1 MQVYAVHLRREIVTA
16 LECVAELLHVEIPVH
31 ELRYRAFELHI
42 VFVLR
47 RHDFFLLGFVY
58 VFIYAEVPPFF
69 LGTYAPL
76 MNVSI
81 FMSVSQLEFTRGPRT
96 GVRRPVKSIP
106 GMFVLENR
114 YAAAKTAMAA
124 VPAEDGEGKGDGM
137 DEQTKE
143 RFDRLENG
151 VQDIAER
158 INEISC
164 MTLTAE
170 KLEDILRYTTV
181 PVIVTDTGPAPK
193 RPNDADL

>member
-1 MQVYAVHLRREIVTA
+1 M
-16 LECVAELLHVEIPVH
+16 
-31 ELRYRAFELHI
+31 
-42 VFVLR
+42 
-47 RHDFFLLGFVY
+47 Y

-69 LGTYAPL
+69 LGAYVFL

-81 FMSVSQLEFTRGPRT
+81 FMSVSQLELTRGPGT
-96 GVRRPVKSIP
+96 GVWRPVKSIP

-114 YAAAKTAMAA
+114 YAATKRAMAA
-124 VPAEDGEGKGDGM
+124 VPAGDGEGEGDGM

-151 VQDIAER
+151 IQDIAER
-158 INEISC
+158 IDEISC

-170 KLEDILRYTTV
+170 KLEDVLRYTTI